1 MKLIDFVLPVYNEED
16 GIAHFHRELLLALE
30 PLRRLYLF
38 RFIYVLDRSTDGS
51 LAVLR
56 QIAEESAEVTVLH
69 LSRRFGHQMSLVAG
83 IERSSGDAVVMM
95 DTDLQHPPAVVAE
108 LLARFEEGYEVVHT
122 VRAYDARIGAIK
134 RLTSGLFYRLQN
146 ALSPVEIKQGVADFR
161 LISKRVATLFRTSI
175 REQNQFLRGLFSW
188 VGFRSTEVGFV
199 SPPRAVGTTKYRP
212 VRLFAFAATGI
223 VSFSKLPLRIAA
235 FIGFLIAALSGLY
248 GLWLLT
254 KMALVGH
261 FPPGYTSLILV
272 VLGVGGLQLMFLGII
287 GEYLGSIFDEVKR
300 RPLYIVDEV
309 IEGVTPR

>member
-1 MKLIDFVLPVYNEED
+1 M
-16 GIAHFHRELLLALE
+16 
-30 PLRRLYLF
+30 
-38 RFIYVLDRSTDGS
+38 YVLDRSTDGS
-51 LAVLR
+51 LEVLR
-56 QIAEESAEVTVLH
+56 RIAASSAEVTVLH

-83 IERSSGDAVVMM
+83 IEYSSGDAVVMM
-95 DTDLQHPPAVVAE
+95 DTDLQHPPSVVPA

-122 VRAYDARIGAIK
+122 VRVYDVRIGTVK

-146 ALSPVEIKQGVADFR
+146 ALSPVEIKEGVADFR

-188 VGFRSTEVGFV
+188 VGFRSAEVRFV
-199 SPPRAVGTTKYRP
+199 SPPRAAGSTKYRP
-212 VRLFAFAATGI
+212 LRLFAFAANGI

-235 FIGFLIAALSGLY
+235 LIGFVIAALSGLY

-254 KMALVGH
+254 VMVVVGH

-272 VLGVGGLQLMFLGII
+272 VLAVGGLQLMFLGII

-300 RPLYIVDEV
+300 RPLYIVEE
-309 IEGVTPR
+309 IIGSAGSQ